1 MEKSPLWE
9 CDLGATGVCPGK
21 VYLMRSPDKEAQRE
35 LQEQEL
41 DVPNSSP
48 GVRAP
53 ADRCG
58 EAEHCHTYG
67 LSWVRPSLLSARTL
81 RTAEVVP

>member
-1 MEKSPLWE
+1 MTLWE
-9 CDLGATGVCPGK
+9 CDLGGMGVCPGK
-21 VYLMRSPDKEAQRE
+21 VYPMHSLDKEVQME

-48 GVRAP
+48 RVGVP

-58 EAEHCHTYG
+58 EAERCHT
-67 LSWVRPSLLSARTL
+67 
-81 RTAEVVP
+81 

>member
-1 MEKSPLWE
+1 ME
-9 CDLGATGVCPGK
+9 CDLGAMGAWPGK
-21 VYLMRSPDKEAQRE
+21 VYLMHSLDKEAQTE

-58 EAEHCHTYG
+58 EAEHCHT
-67 LSWVRPSLLSARTL
+67 
-81 RTAEVVP
+81 

>member
-1 MEKSPLWE
+1 MSEKLTLWKR
-9 CDLGATGVCPGK
+9 DLGGMGVCPGK
-21 VYLMRSPDKEAQRE
+21 VYLMHSLDKEAQTE

-48 GVRAP
+48 RVRAP

-58 EAEHCHTYG
+58 EAEHRHT
-67 LSWVRPSLLSARTL
+67 
-81 RTAEVVP
+81 

>member
-1 MEKSPLWE
+1 MHL
-9 CDLGATGVCPGK
+9 
-21 VYLMRSPDKEAQRE
+21 PDKKVQTE

-48 GVRAP
+48 GVRVP

-58 EAEHCHTYG
+58 EAEHCHT
-67 LSWVRPSLLSARTL
+67 
-81 RTAEVVP
+81 